1 MAGSLLEESE
11 TEGAKPGRR
20 RLRRR
25 VLTEPAYRLEAQQ
38 FAQNTMA
45 QYRALLP
52 AGTAVP
58 AWDAAAE
65 QRLADGLIAAVLGA
79 NRWLVSVDHTQRL
92 QATPVPR
99 HAAIIDPKNAENMV
113 MIMNEYVP
121 VALLP

>member
-1 MAGSLLEESE
+1 M
-11 TEGAKPGRR
+11 
-20 RLRRR
+20 
-25 VLTEPAYRLEAQQ
+25 LTEPAYRLEAQQ

-52 AGTAVP
+52 AGTSVP

-92 QATPVPR
+92 QATPVPS

-113 MIMNEYVP
+113 TIMNEYVP